1 MEQQIFCV
9 VLPAW
14 KGWGRAKISEKTF
27 INKVVCCVK
36 KLSGASR
43 WEAWPLSAVCLAWRL
58 EKGEG
63 IGAARAVLLLLPFWY
78 CFVNIFE
85 AGLKAETQPLLFVGP
100 EKDQKKRSKLTF
112 QRVLKAFS
120 PFISLFLSCGTRV
133 ELFEGLSMTFL
144 MWKNFLEFLS
154 KKLAGDCFGDDNWKF
169 IDGSQ
174 RQRRLS
180 IEGHIISITFF
191 LSLAARNRFAKKQK
205 LGRNVPYVKV
215 LFIEARDVWP
225 PAGTARE
232 EDLNVIIYLF
242 HHLRWDYSSSQDHL

>member
-1 MEQQIFCV
+1 MRSV
-9 VLPAW
+9 AAL
-14 KGWGRAKISEKTF
+14 GR
-27 INKVVCCVK
+27 
-36 KLSGASR
+36 LSGVETWERRRDRGGSSR
-43 WEAWPLSAVCLAWRL
+43 STSSPL
-58 EKGEG
+58 
-63 IGAARAVLLLLPFWY
+63 WY

-85 AGLKAETQPLLFVGP
+85 AGLKAETQPPLFVGP

-174 RQRRLS
+174 RHRRLS
-180 IEGHIISITFF
+180 IEGHIISIAFF
-191 LSLAARNRFAKKQK
+191 LSLAARNRFAIRQK
-205 LGRNVPYVKV
+205 LGRNVHV
-215 LFIEARDVWP
+215 EARDVWP

-242 HHLRWDYSSSQDHL
+242 HHLRWD